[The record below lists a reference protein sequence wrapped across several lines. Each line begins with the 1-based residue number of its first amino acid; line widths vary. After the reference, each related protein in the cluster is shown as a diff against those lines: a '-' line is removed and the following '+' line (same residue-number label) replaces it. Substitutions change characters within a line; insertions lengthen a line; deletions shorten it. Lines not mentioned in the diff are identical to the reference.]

1 VAVGLATAWVR
12 VPKKKH
18 EPPRRKFM
26 AKILS
31 DEFRCEAVRI
41 ALTEERELQKIV
53 FFAAQNN

>member
-1 VAVGLATAWVR
+1 VAVGLATTWVR

-18 EPPRRKFM
+18 EPSRRKFM

-41 ALTEERELQKIV
+41 ALTEERELTCRGSFIR
-53 FFAAQNN
+53 